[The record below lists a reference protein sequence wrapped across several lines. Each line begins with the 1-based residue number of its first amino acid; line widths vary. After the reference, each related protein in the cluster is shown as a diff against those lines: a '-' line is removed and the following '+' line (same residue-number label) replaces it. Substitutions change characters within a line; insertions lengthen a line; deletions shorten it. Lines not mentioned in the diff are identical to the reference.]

1 MIHMSQP
8 ENIAG
13 LGARERTKFFSIY
26 VLNASLY
33 VCHRIKSCTLTM
45 PGKRPVEGKEDD
57 SNKKLNTVYNKEDI
71 HSYFNAQVWKDQF
84 QHDIKNEVK
93 DSQPFRWGTIK
104 ELVDDTLLR
113 QVRKEVLSEIAFTK
127 KETDIYRV
135 YQSGDLANLSGLDWD
150 DLSRLPSL
158 YKLRSAI
165 YSEEFRDVISKITGC
180 GKLSGSKTDMSIN
193 TYTKGC
199 HLLTHDD
206 VIGSRRVSFILYLPD
221 PDKTWKSHYGGGL
234 RLFPAIVPNVPKT
247 DYDVKLT
254 PQFNQMA
261 FFTVQ
266 PGLSFHDVEEV
277 RVDKQRLSIQG
288 WFHIPQPGEAGYIPG
303 EQEETTSRSTLQQ
316 LQSKELQ
323 EFDFPKPFRSDIHA
337 EELKLYENFSSGKFS
352 SDEIQYLTE
361 YLNPL
366 YLQDQNL
373 QRLNE
378 IFLEESVVEIKDIL
392 KEEFANLLKESIK
405 TTELE
410 KKTPA
415 NSQEITFPWKCSMP
429 PHKQRFMYMDGR
441 DVFEQS
447 EEGIKKINK
456 IGPQEAPSFE
466 LINRISPDEVDKKL
480 SDLGSFL
487 RSVAFRKWLVVI
499 TSVIPTS
506 DQVLIRRFR
515 PGQDFIL
522 ATKTD
527 KLLARPNSDELN
539 VLLEATLNL
548 TPTAINPKN
557 WELGEYGGY
566 ELCMALNGGDD
577 SDFEDDDPAIYKA
590 NDPNDDSVLY
600 TSQCKWN
607 SLCLML
613 RDPSVLKFVKYVS
626 INAKGSRWDVSC
638 QWNVKSVEEE
648 KEEQE
653 EDK

>member
-1 MIHMSQP
+1 MS
-8 ENIAG
+8 EKR
-13 LGARERTKFFSIY
+13 LGE
-26 VLNASLY
+26 
-33 VCHRIKSCTLTM
+33 
-45 PGKRPVEGKEDD
+45 EGRNDD
-57 SNKKLNTVYNKEDI
+57 TKKLNTSYNKENI
-71 HSYFNAQVWKDQF
+71 SGFFNSQIWDSEF
-84 QHDIKNEVK
+84 QDDLKEQVK
-93 DSQPFRWGTIK
+93 DSLPFRWGTIK
-104 ELVDDTLLR
+104 ELMDDTLLR

-127 KETDIYRV
+127 KETDIYKV

-158 YKLRSAI
+158 YKMRSAI

-247 DYDVKLT
+247 DHEVKLV
-254 PQFNQMA
+254 PQFNQIA
-261 FFTVQ
+261 LFTVQ

-288 WFHIPQPGEAGYIPG
+288 WFHIPQPGDEGYIPG
-303 EQEETTSRSTLQQ
+303 EQEATTSRSTLQQ

-323 EFDFPKPFRSDIHA
+323 EFDFPKPFRNDVST
-337 EELKLYENFSSGKFS
+337 EELKLHEKFESEFSD
-352 SDEIQYLTE
+352 DEIQYLTK

-366 YLQDQNL
+366 YLRKQNL
-373 QRLNE
+373 TKLNS
-378 IFLEESVVEIKDIL
+378 IFLEESVVEINDVL
-392 KEEFANLLKESIK
+392 NDEFANVLKESIK
-405 TTELE
+405 TTEIE
-410 KKTPA
+410 QKTP
-415 NSQEITFPWKCSMP
+415 SSSSDITFPWKCAVP
-429 PHKQRFMYMDGR
+429 PHKQRFMYIDGK
-441 DVFEQS
+441 DEFEQS
-447 EEGIKKINK
+447 ETGIKHVNK
-456 IGPQEAPSFE
+456 IGPQEAPNFE
-466 LINRISPDEVDKKL
+466 LIKRASTHEVDKKL
-480 SDLGSFL
+480 SDLASFL
-487 RSVAFRKWLVVI
+487 KSVVFKKWLIVI
-499 TSVIPTS
+499 TGLIPTS
-506 DQVLIRRFR
+506 EQILLRRFR
-515 PGQDFIL
+515 PGHDFIL

-527 KLLARPNSDELN
+527 NELARTHSNELN
-539 VLLEATLNL
+539 LLLEATLNL

-566 ELCMALNGGDD
+566 ELCMSLNDDDD
-577 SDFEDDDPAIYKA
+577 SDFEDDDPAIYKS

-607 SLCLML
+607 TLCLML

-638 QWNVKSVEEE
+638 QWNVKSTEDNGDEAEETEEIEKAEECDKKVE
-648 KEEQE
+648 
-653 EDK
+653 